1 MEYYQTGD
9 LVLFKGN
16 GYLSWLIEYFG
27 ECKYSHIGIV
37 IVDPSQSL
45 KGPYLLDCSVT
56 DNVKLRPL
64 KEAIESYDGF
74 AYYRKLIYKRDN
86 EFQSRVIKLYEEIK
100 NAPYDV
106 NFFDWLSAK
115 VLLDS
120 GSIVEAEKVPFSSP
134 EDNKK
139 FWCSA
144 LVAYIYVNT
153 GLLPKETP
161 WSIIA
166 PVDFSSYINKVCYH
180 LNFNCSFEP
189 ERYISR

>member
-9 LVLFKGN
+9 LILFKGN

-27 ECKYSHIGIV
+27 ECKYSHVGIV
-37 IVDPSQSL
+37 IVDPSETL

-56 DNVKLRPL
+56 DNVKLRP
-64 KEAIESYDGF
+64 IEEVIQAYDGF
-74 AYYRKLIYKRDN
+74 AYYRKMIYKRDE
-86 EFQSRVIKLYEEIK
+86 EFQKGVIRLYEDVK

-106 NFFDWLSAK
+106 DFFDWLSAK

-120 GSIVEAEKVPFSSP
+120 GNVVEAEKVPFSNP
-134 EDNKK
+134 TDNKR

-144 LVAYIYVNT
+144 LVAYIYVNI

-166 PVDFSSYINKVCYH
+166 PVDFSSYNSKTCYK

-189 ERYISR
+189 ERYIPR